1 MADEFSLQRLLQ
13 ADLDPDDP
21 SHRDVEFIRDYAG
34 PILDSVGRYYF
45 RTEFEDVQNVP
56 RDGPFVA
63 IGNHS
68 GGPML
73 PDVFAMISHWWKI
86 FGVEKPAYAMV
97 HDVVFKIPVIRNLL
111 IRMGALRASRANA
124 SKVLDLGGVV
134 VAYPGG
140 TVEALRSFRNRNRID
155 FGGHTGFIEVA
166 LEHGVPILPV
176 VNIGGHEVY
185 FTLFSSRL
193 LARLTGIER
202 LTGVKTLPV
211 NLGLPWGIWPTGFL
225 PYLPLPSKIVFR
237 VGKPIY
243 LPRDPKLARNRRFV
257 SKVLGEVTSSMQ
269 YMLDDLASHRRFPIL
284 G

>member
-1 MADEFSLQRLLQ
+1 M
-13 ADLDPDDP
+13 
-21 SHRDVEFIRDYAG
+21 
-34 PILDSVGRYYF
+34 
-45 RTEFEDVQNVP
+45 
-56 RDGPFVA
+56 
-63 IGNHS
+63 
-68 GGPML
+68 
-73 PDVFAMISHWWKI
+73 
-86 FGVEKPAYAMV
+86 
-97 HDVVFKIPVIRNLL
+97 
-111 IRMGALRASRANA
+111 RASRENA

-185 FTLFSSRL
+185 FTLFSSQL
-193 LARLTGIER
+193 LARLTGMER

-225 PYLPLPSKIVFR
+225 PYFPLPSKIVFR
-237 VGKPIY
+237 VGKPIH

-257 SKVLGEVTSSMQ
+257 SKVLSEVSASMQ

>member
-1 MADEFSLQRLLQ
+1 
-13 ADLDPDDP
+13 
-21 SHRDVEFIRDYAG
+21 
-34 PILDSVGRYYF
+34 
-45 RTEFEDVQNVP
+45 
-56 RDGPFVA
+56 
-63 IGNHS
+63 
-68 GGPML
+68 ML
-73 PDVFAMISHWWKI
+73 PDVFAMISRWWKI
-86 FGVEKPAYAMV
+86 FGVEKPGYAMV

-111 IRMGALRASRANA
+111 IRMGAMRASRANA
-124 SKVLDLGGVV
+124 SKVLALGGVV

-155 FGGHTGFIEVA
+155 FDGHTGFIEVA

-185 FTLFSSRL
+185 FTLFSSQL
-193 LARLTGIER
+193 LARLTGMER

-243 LPRDPKLARNRRFV
+243 LPRDSKLARNRRFV
-257 SKVLGEVTSSMQ
+257 SKVLSEVTSSMQ